1 MGLYPVSMVPLAAL
15 SASDG
20 GAEEHTHAAAD
31 QCSRIPGPLQ
41 LLYAHL
47 VQSQSQKMTLAWSLP
62 QQASVDLLLQPSEP
76 PPCHS

>member
-1 MGLYPVSMVPLAAL
+1 MEGHKNTLMLLQTGVVA
-15 SASDG
+15 
-20 GAEEHTHAAAD
+20 
-31 QCSRIPGPLQ
+31 IPGPLQ